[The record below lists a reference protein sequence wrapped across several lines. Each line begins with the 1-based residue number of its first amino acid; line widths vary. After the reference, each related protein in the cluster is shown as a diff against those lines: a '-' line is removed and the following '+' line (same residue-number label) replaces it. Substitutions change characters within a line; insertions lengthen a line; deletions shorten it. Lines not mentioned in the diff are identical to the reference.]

1 MRIQYIEVYQSI
13 DKKIIV
19 PVKIYGKG
27 EQEEVLPPPESKI
40 KKIIGSIIDVIF
52 SFRPNR

>member
-1 MRIQYIEVYQSI
+1 MRIQYVELYQSPN
-13 DKKIIV
+13 KKIIV

-27 EQEEVLPPPESKI
+27 EQEEVLSPPESKL
-40 KKIIGSIIDVIF
+40 KKIIKYILDVTF

>member
-1 MRIQYIEVYQSI
+1 MRIQYIEVYQST

-27 EQEEVLPPPESKI
+27 EQEEVLSPPESKL
-40 KKIIGSIIDVIF
+40 KKIIKYILDVTF